1 MVELK
6 DPPLVGSCK
15 EGASVEL
22 ATGIETGA
30 GVSSNVATRL
40 DTEEEE
46 DVEDEGASGGGGGS
60 TIVDDDDDDD
70 CSSSA
75 GFV

>member
-6 DPPLVGSCK
+6 DPPLVGSCE
-15 EGASVEL
+15 EGASVGL
-22 ATGIETGA
+22 GTGIETGA
-30 GVSSNVATRL
+30 GASSKVATRL
-40 DTEEEE
+40 DTEEED

-70 CSSSA
+70 
-75 GFV
+75 